1 MATEKKKIAVLTLSQ
16 YYQKG
21 HPKEGQPT
29 EFVEKLKAGVKL
41 HTIRSNYELWARRA
55 EQINAGKMELSIRVW
70 SGKPYRSQQVE
81 VARLTKLGVQRVTIL
96 PMGAEHEPAVK
107 IDECRFIDNGAALLS
122 KNDGLSYWD
131 WHSWFL
137 KGNPFGFEGVIL
149 HFTDM
154 RY

>member
-1 MATEKKKIAVLTLSQ
+1 MNTEKKKVAVLTLSQ
-16 YYQKG
+16 QFQKS

-29 EFVEKLKAGVKL
+29 GFVEKLKAGVKL
-41 HTIRSNYELWARRA
+41 HTIRSNYELWVKRA

-81 VARLTKLGVQRVTIL
+81 VARLTKLGVQRVCITR
-96 PMGAEHEPAVK
+96 MGADHEPAVQ
-107 IDECRFIDNGAALLS
+107 IDGHFIEQGAAILS

-131 WHSWFL
+131 WHDWFL
-137 KGNPFGFEGVIL
+137 KGVGQFEGVIL

>member
-1 MATEKKKIAVLTLSQ
+1 MTTEKKKVAVLTLSKQ
-16 YYQKG
+16 YQKG

-41 HTIRSNYELWARRA
+41 HTIRQNYELWAKRA

-81 VARLTKLGVQRVTIL
+81 VARLTKLGVQRVCITRMDADHKPSVMVDGKFL
-96 PMGAEHEPAVK
+96 
-107 IDECRFIDNGAALLS
+107 DQGAAKLS
-122 KNDGLSYWD
+122 KNDGLDYWD
-131 WHSWFL
+131 WFNWFL
-137 KGNPFGFEGVIL
+137 KSTIQFEGVIL
-149 HFTDM
+149 QFTDM

>member
-1 MATEKKKIAVLTLSQ
+1 MEKEKKKVAVLTLSQ
-16 YYQKG
+16 QYQKS

-29 EFVEKLKAGVKL
+29 GFVEKLKAGVKL
-41 HTIRSNYELWARRA
+41 HTIRSNYELWAKRA
-55 EQINAGKMELSIRVW
+55 AKINAGEMELSIRVW

-81 VARLTKLGVQRVTIL
+81 VACLTKLGVQRVCITN
-96 PMGAEHEPAVK
+96 MGADHEPAVWVDGRL
-107 IDECRFIDNGAALLS
+107 IDQGAAILS

-131 WHSWFL
+131 WHDWFL
-137 KGNPFGFEGVIL
+137 KSVSQFKGVII